1 MQICLGPKGTSLDP
15 MATVP
20 WGKAPENA
28 THTKLKNRGRM
39 VLVTPVAGPLSPLQ
53 WQSLSRFSVHDEVI
67 LGMGRGLGTYCFL
80 GKLFCIGRGHK

>member
-1 MQICLGPKGTSLDP
+1 MPGTQGHKPGSAGDCS
-15 MATVP
+15 MEE
-20 WGKAPENA
+20 APENA

-39 VLVTPVAGPLSPLQ
+39 VLVTPVAGPWSPLQ